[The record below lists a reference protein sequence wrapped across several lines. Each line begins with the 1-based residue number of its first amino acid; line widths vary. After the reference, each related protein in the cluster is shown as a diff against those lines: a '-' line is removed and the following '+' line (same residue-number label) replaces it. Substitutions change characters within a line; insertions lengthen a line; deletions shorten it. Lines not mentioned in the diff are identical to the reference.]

1 MKTKS
6 RVRKILNRVHNGS
19 HNGKSLLTKVNR
31 TASHVTKDVNQYI
44 TKKPY
49 QVMGVTLI
57 TGLCLGFLMHR

>member
-6 RVRKILNRVHNGS
+6 KVRKILNRVHS
-19 HNGKSLLTKVNR
+19 TPRAGKLLLARANK
-31 TASHVTKDVNQYI
+31 TATYVTKDVNRYI

-49 QVMGVTLI
+49 QVMGVTLL